1 MFYNSN
7 IVMKNLSGHSV
18 DKFAKDTTGKITYTF
33 DSYGFRKLNNYSIK
47 PNYAFFGSSTVF
59 GVGVQDN
66 EVFTKQFDKCWNF
79 GCAGK
84 YTETEIVDNVKKF
97 MALKLDTKIV
107 MLWRDN
113 SYIEY
118 VKDLDKNILHCIPH
132 RKDNFMRLLDNI
144 DYDVSNTHWGPKT
157 HYKFSKLLKAKLS

>member
-1 MFYNSN
+1 MSYRNTKIILFNDVKGKIQHHIDKLQIFTLLYLN
-7 IVMKNLSGHSV
+7 
-18 DKFAKDTTGKITYTF
+18 DKF
-33 DSYGFRKLNNYSIK
+33 
-47 PNYAFFGSSTVF
+47 
-59 GVGVQDN
+59 
-66 EVFTKQFDKCWNF
+66 
-79 GCAGK
+79 GK
-84 YTETEIVDNVKKF
+84 YDEIVDNVKKF